1 MKRQLT
7 NDVSN
12 VPDRDAELGVGGN
25 AAGTLTPSS
34 RRSSLVS
41 GQLLYHP
48 ASATVLE
55 EPVQEQ
61 VSRPFLLKVVLGLR
75 VRDSE
80 RVLGPRVGKWF

>member
-1 MKRQLT
+1 MKQQLT
-7 NDVSN
+7 NDISN

-41 GQLLYHP
+41 GQLLFHP
-48 ASATVLE
+48 ASSTVLE

-61 VSRPFLLKVVLGLR
+61 VSVRTCYKVVLTFRGSLCLEFGSGCR
-75 VRDSE
+75 SVW
-80 RVLGPRVGKWF
+80 G